1 MFSLLG
7 FDGAVEEVEHFDKLL
22 PDLAFL
28 DLVVDVVDGD
38 VAQLTADADDGALVC
53 HIVVETQS
61 RDGSSAGEF
70 HEEGERLDKSDLR
83 SRLLHLVD
91 QDLLVN
97 ERKRNSRHRSIGREA
112 VISSHRVDLLG
123 RFELSSDL
131 LLTFF
136 AQEGSC
142 HSLLVFTGLSISLAA
157 LVKGFLD
164 AACLARDRHD

>member
-38 VAQLTADADDGALVC
+38 VAQLTTDADDRALVC

-61 RDGSSAGEF
+61 RDCSSAGEF
-70 HEEGERLDKSDLR
+70 HVKGERLDKSDLR

-97 ERKRNSRHRSIGREA
+97 ERKRNS
-112 VISSHRVDLLG
+112 
-123 RFELSSDL
+123 
-131 LLTFF
+131 
-136 AQEGSC
+136 C
-142 HSLLVFTGLSISLAA
+142 H
-157 LVKGFLD
+157 
-164 AACLARDRHD
+164 